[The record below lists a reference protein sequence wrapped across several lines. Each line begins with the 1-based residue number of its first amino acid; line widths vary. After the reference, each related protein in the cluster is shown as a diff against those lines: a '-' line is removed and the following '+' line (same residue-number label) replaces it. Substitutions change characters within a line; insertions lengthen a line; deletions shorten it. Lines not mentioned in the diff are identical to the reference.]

1 MRINTNIYD
10 PYTLPTIDFVG
21 GSYQDLYFHVYFQ
34 SLNDPF
40 DLSGCTANFSV
51 IDFLDS
57 RSSAPLISKSME
69 IAPCENSNILRA
81 VLMPSDTVD
90 LVGKFIYQITISERK
105 SGKVEVPGQGFLYIS
120 NNIDKG
126 SSGA

>member
-1 MRINTNIYD
+1 M
-10 PYTLPTIDFVG
+10 
-21 GSYQDLYFHVYFQ
+21 YFQ

-57 RSSAPLISKSME
+57 RADAPLISKAMSIE
-69 IAPCENSNILRA
+69 PCEDYNILR
-81 VLMPSDTVD
+81 VILTPSETVQ
-90 LVGKFIYQITISERK
+90 LAGKFIYQITITERK
-105 SGKVEVPGQGFLYIS
+105 TGKIEVPSQGFLYIA

-126 SSGA
+126 YFGA